1 MFDIKTINIRYFN
14 IKIDGLILDVEPPKI
29 KVLKKITALSKG
41 KKEDAIDDLA
51 EAVAIILSKNKTG
64 IKISDEII
72 DELDLDQLNEILT
85 AYFEW
90 LSKSKN
96 SPN

>member
-1 MFDIKTINIRYFN
+1 MFDINTINRRYFN
-14 IKIDGLILDVEPPKI
+14 IKIGELTLDVEPPKI
-29 KVLKKITALSKG
+29 KVLKKITALSKS
-41 KKEDAIDDLA
+41 KNEEAIDDLS
-51 EAVAIILSKNKTG
+51 EAVAMILSKNKTG
-64 IKISDEII
+64 TKVSDEII